1 MRIRKMPRILFFFFS
16 FKRCLRWIWGLFV
29 PELCQSCGRH
39 LLPNENCLCR
49 LCLDELPA
57 TMFETIKDNDVEKRM
72 SGRVPL
78 FSAFSCFY
86 FRRGESLRTYIHGF
100 KYHGQRE
107 LAREM
112 GREMGRRA
120 CRAGFLDGYDY
131 LVPVPLHPSRLA
143 KRGYNQSQLIAEGVS
158 EVSGVPVLLHA
169 VERVAF
175 DGSQTHLNAEE
186 RYLNARRDFALGPKA
201 GLAAGRTVLII
212 DDVFTTGATCEACV
226 EPLLRIEGLRV
237 GLATLAYAVH

>member
-1 MRIRKMPRILFFFFS
+1 
-16 FKRCLRWIWGLFV
+16 
-29 PELCQSCGRH
+29 
-39 LLPNENCLCR
+39 
-49 LCLDELPA
+49 
-57 TMFETIKDNDVEKRM
+57 
-72 SGRVPL
+72 
-78 FSAFSCFY
+78 
-86 FRRGESLRTYIHGF
+86 
-100 KYHGQRE
+100 
-107 LAREM
+107 M

-212 DDVFTTGATCEACV
+212 DDVFTTGATCEACA